1 MTATYTQPVFSPPPQ
16 SPGATRSTVLITRMA
31 RAMRRQFEQAI
42 APLGLRARHLVALT
56 HLSDHGPSPQ
66 QTLLEVLGL
75 DASNL
80 VALLNELEDA
90 SLIVRSRDRS
100 DRRRGIIELSAEGER
115 MLAEVDRA
123 LAAVDDEMLAS
134 LTDEERTTLNDLL
147 ARAGAAT
154 RSTASRRRPA
164 RQPRQPRSATRR
176 PAERVPR
183 ARAAARPR
191 ARARLDAL
199 DD

>member
-1 MTATYTQPVFSPPPQ
+1 
-16 SPGATRSTVLITRMA
+16 MA

-123 LAAVDDEMLAS
+123 LEAVDDEMLAS
-134 LTDEERTTLNDLL
+134 LSDEERMTLNDLL
-147 ARAGAAT
+147 ARAGAAG
-154 RSTASRRRPA
+154 PLDC
-164 RQPRQPRSATRR
+164 RQEAACEA
-176 PAERVPR
+176 AE
-183 ARAAARPR
+183 AAEECDPPS
-191 ARARLDAL
+191 
-199 DD
+199 